1 VPRRAKVRP
10 RRITRAKLLQK
21 RPSAVK
27 AYIRVI
33 YAEPLHKRAVIRG
46 SLSFPNAVPF
56 AVNTLRI
63 DQSRPY
69 RQRIR
74 YCARCYLSLLS
85 PRDRDLLKYPEI
97 PLCHPSSL
105 SSTLPLVTIA

>member
-85 PRDRDLLKYPEI
+85 RDRDLLKYPEI
-97 PLCHPSSL
+97 PLCRHPSPL
-105 SSTLPLVTIA
+105 CSTLPLVNIA